1 MNDLH
6 SDLDPGILFLLHVFA
21 LCIIALGISRY
32 CKADDFSDEPDFD
45 IMFQFEQNIFLG
57 GGLYAVSAYYY
68 FFASPL
74 CHQ

>member
-32 CKADDFSDEPDFD
+32 CKANDFSDEL
-45 IMFQFEQNIFLG
+45 ILI
-57 GGLYAVSAYYY
+57 
-68 FFASPL
+68 L
-74 CHQ
+74 CSSLNKTYSLVEVCML